1 MSVMNA
7 HAPVVLEQAS
17 EERWSDAGPK
27 DRPSVSPDAPM
38 LAERLGETVPLLSAP
53 AFFGPPVIFLFGPWL
68 LLVLLLIPPAAFL
81 IMLLVIVALGAGVL
95 VALGA
100 LIASPY
106 LLARHLRAR
115 HGAASQVSA
124 TSEVASARGGGPVRQ
139 PVGARL
145 IHLTTR

>member
-7 HAPVVLEQAS
+7 HAPVVLEKAS
-17 EERWSDAGPK
+17 EQRWSDAVLQ
-27 DRPSVSPDAPM
+27 DRPSVSPDRPT

-53 AFFGPPVIFLFGPWL
+53 AFFGPPVVFLLGPWL
-68 LLVLLLIPPAAFL
+68 LLVLLLIPPAALL
-81 IMLLVIVALGAGVL
+81 ITLMVIAALGAGVL

-106 LLARHLRAR
+106 LIVRHLRTR
-115 HGAASQVSA
+115 HAAASHAPAASDVAVTRGGRPVTQPVSA
-124 TSEVASARGGGPVRQ
+124 H
-139 PVGARL
+139 L